1 MVFNPRLI
9 IPESFEQCFTYE
21 TQIAFLARWVG
32 QLADQIGGGG
42 GGSITIDPTPTEGSE
57 NAVSSGGTYDAI
69 QTVQTAAQ
77 FAAST
82 ASEAKTAAEA
92 AQTAAGNAQTAA
104 GAAQSAAESAAS
116 AASAAQSTATA
127 AQSTASEAQTAA
139 EEADTKATAAQTTAG
154 QALAGLADKQNTL
167 TFDSTP
173 TEGSNNP
180 VTSAGIKK
188 YVDEHSG
195 GGGGSITIDPTPTEG
210 SENAVSSG
218 GTYDAIQTVQTAAQ
232 FAASTASE
240 AKTAAEAAQTAA
252 GNAQTAA
259 GAAQSAAES
268 AASAASAAQ
277 STATAAQSTASEAQT
292 AAEEADTKAT
302 AAQTTAGQ
310 ALAGLAD
317 KQNTLTFDSTPT
329 EGSNNPVTSAG
340 IKKYVD
346 EHSGGGGGTAEVKP
360 NRSVKVLDLSFVIDP
375 DGYVQ
380 SVDYAESLIVY
391 KTSIAGYTLALINGN
406 GLGGSGDTAPGV
418 AVPLIM
424 SRYFGYLNVAKSG
437 AADLWAQGNGTNN
450 ASNEKQLGTSPI
462 VASILR
468 GARYTVVTSDG
479 TTVWTSEVR
488 PTSGMD
494 GAPVLG
500 AVDEATLATP
510 YTLMCSN
517 GVTLFGYRKGYID
530 VLNPTDWSVIQSVAI
545 SDVPLAI
552 RHTGCHLIAICATQ
566 CLSYPSGL
574 FTLGTP
580 EKVFT
585 EHYPAAV
592 FDSPILNAGEGWVCV
607 RKNSIPVVVTEDELF
622 EDMIAS
628 PWQGGVSITTN
639 AGTSVHLYDFPGG
652 HQLAPDNFGVN
663 SFYMPARRW

>member
-21 TQIAFLARWVG
+21 TQIAYLARWVG

-42 GGSITIDPTPTEGSE
+42 SPELEALTQRVAALETSSATIENEIIIIKTALTALQEKVNKKQDALTFDSTPTAGSRNPVTSDGIKKYVDEHSGGGGGTITIDPTPTEGSE

-69 QTVQTAAQ
+69 QAVQTVAQ
-77 FAAST
+77 SAAST

-104 GAAQSAAESAAS
+104 GAAQSAAASAAS
-116 AASAAQSTATA
+116 AASAAQSAATE
-127 AQSTASEAQTAA
+127 AQSAASEAQSAA
-139 EEADTKATAAQTTAG
+139 ESADTKATAAQTTAG
-154 QALAGLADKQNTL
+154 QALAGLEDKQNTL
-167 TFDSTP
+167 TFDETP
-173 TEGSNNP
+173 TTGSNNP

-195 GGGGSITIDPTPTEG
+195 GGGG
-210 SENAVSSG
+210 
-218 GTYDAIQTVQTAAQ
+218 
-232 FAASTASE
+232 
-240 AKTAAEAAQTAA
+240 
-252 GNAQTAA
+252 
-259 GAAQSAAES
+259 
-268 AASAASAAQ
+268 
-277 STATAAQSTASEAQT
+277 
-292 AAEEADTKAT
+292 
-302 AAQTTAGQ
+302 
-310 ALAGLAD
+310 
-317 KQNTLTFDSTPT
+317 
-329 EGSNNPVTSAG
+329 
-340 IKKYVD
+340 
-346 EHSGGGGGTAEVKP
+346 GTAEVKP
-360 NRSVKVLDLSFVIDP
+360 NRSMKVLDLSFVLDP
-375 DGYVQ
+375 EGFVQ

-391 KTSIAGYTLALINGN
+391 QTSIAGSPFALINGN
-406 GLGGSGDTAPGV
+406 GLAGAGDAAPGV

-424 SRYFGYLNVAKSG
+424 SRYFGYLNVAKNG

-450 ASNEKQLGTSPI
+450 ANNAKQVGTSPI

-488 PTSGMD
+488 PKSGMD
-494 GAPVLG
+494 GAPTLG
-500 AVDEATLATP
+500 SVDEATLATP
-510 YTLMCSN
+510 YTLMCSS
-517 GVTLFGYRKGYID
+517 GITLFGYRKGFID
-530 VLNPTDWSVIQSVAI
+530 VLNPTDWTVIQSVAI

-574 FTLGTP
+574 FHLGTP

-585 EHYPAAV
+585 GHYPAAV
-592 FDSPILNAGEGWVCV
+592 FDSQNFNAGEGWVCV
-607 RKNSIPVVVTEDELF
+607 QKLSVPVVVTEDNLF
-622 EDMIAS
+622 VDMIAS

-652 HQLAPDNFGVN
+652 HQLAPDSFGAN
-663 SFYMPARRW
+663 SFHMPARRW

>member
-42 GGSITIDPTPTEGSE
+42 SPELEALTQRVAALETSNANIENEIIIIKTALTALQAEVKKKQDELTFDSTPTAGSNNPVTSDGIKKYVDEHSGGGGGTTITIDPTPTEGSD

-69 QTVQTAAQ
+69 QAVQTVAQ
-77 FAAST
+77 SAAST
-82 ASEAKTAAEA
+82 ASEAQTAAET
-92 AQTAAGNAQTAA
+92 AQTAASNAQETA
-104 GAAQSAAESAAS
+104 GAAQSAATSAASTAGAAQSAASEAQSAAS
-116 AASAAQSTATA
+116 A
-127 AQSTASEAQTAA
+127 AQTAA
-139 EEADTKATAAQTTAG
+139 EEADTKATAAQTTANE
-154 QALAGLADKQNTL
+154 ALAGLEDKQDSL

-173 TEGSNNP
+173 TAGSSNP
-180 VTSAGIKK
+180 VTSDGIKK

-195 GGGGSITIDPTPTEG
+195 GGGT
-210 SENAVSSG
+210 AV
-218 GTYDAIQTVQTAAQ
+218 
-232 FAASTASE
+232 
-240 AKTAAEAAQTAA
+240 
-252 GNAQTAA
+252 
-259 GAAQSAAES
+259 
-268 AASAASAAQ
+268 
-277 STATAAQSTASEAQT
+277 
-292 AAEEADTKAT
+292 
-302 AAQTTAGQ
+302 
-310 ALAGLAD
+310 
-317 KQNTLTFDSTPT
+317 
-329 EGSNNPVTSAG
+329 
-340 IKKYVD
+340 
-346 EHSGGGGGTAEVKP
+346 VKP
-360 NRSVKVLDLSFVIDP
+360 NRTVKIMDLSYTLDS

-391 KTSIAGYTLALINGN
+391 QTSITGSPYALINGN
-406 GLGGSGDTAPGV
+406 GLGGAGDAAPGV

-424 SRYFGYLNVAKSG
+424 SRYFGYLNVSKNG

-450 ASNEKQLGTSPI
+450 ASNEKQVGTSPI

-488 PTSGMD
+488 PSSAMD

-500 AVDEATLATP
+500 SVDETTLATP

-517 GVTLFGYRKGYID
+517 GITLFGYRKGFID
-530 VLNPTDWSVIQSVAI
+530 VLDPTDWTVIQSVEI

-566 CLSYPSGL
+566 CISYPSGL
-574 FTLGTP
+574 FSLGAP
-580 EKVFT
+580 ETVFT

-592 FDSPILNAGEGWVCV
+592 FDSRTLNAGEGWVCV
-607 RKNSIPVVVTEDELF
+607 QRNSGPVVVTEDALL

-628 PWQGGVSITTN
+628 PWQGGVSITSY

-652 HQLAPDNFGVN
+652 HQLAPDSFGPN
-663 SFYMPARRW
+663 GYNMPARRW

>member
-21 TQIAFLARWVG
+21 TQIAYLARWVG

-42 GGSITIDPTPTEGSE
+42 SPELEALTQRVAALETSNGNIENEIIVIRTALTALQAQVGEKQDALTFDETPTAGSNNPVTSAGIKKYVDDHSGGGGGGTAITIDPTPTEGSD

-69 QTVQTAAQ
+69 QAVQTAAQ
-77 FAAST
+77 SAAST

-104 GAAQSAAESAAS
+104 GAAQSAAQSAASTASAAQSAATEAQS
-116 AASAAQSTATA
+116 AASAAQDTA
-127 AQSTASEAQTAA
+127 EA
-139 EEADTKATAAQTTAG
+139 ADTKATAAQTTAG
-154 QALAGLADKQNTL
+154 QALAGLGEKQDAL

-173 TEGSNNP
+173 TAGSNNP

-188 YVDEHSG
+188 YVDDHSG
-195 GGGGSITIDPTPTEG
+195 G
-210 SENAVSSG
+210 
-218 GTYDAIQTVQTAAQ
+218 
-232 FAASTASE
+232 
-240 AKTAAEAAQTAA
+240 
-252 GNAQTAA
+252 
-259 GAAQSAAES
+259 
-268 AASAASAAQ
+268 
-277 STATAAQSTASEAQT
+277 
-292 AAEEADTKAT
+292 
-302 AAQTTAGQ
+302 
-310 ALAGLAD
+310 
-317 KQNTLTFDSTPT
+317 
-329 EGSNNPVTSAG
+329 
-340 IKKYVD
+340 
-346 EHSGGGGGTAEVKP
+346 GGGGGTAEVKP
-360 NRSVKVLDLSFVIDP
+360 NRSLKVLDLSFTLDTE
-375 DGYVQ
+375 GYVQ

-391 KTSIAGYTLALINGN
+391 KNFIGGSPMALINGN
-406 GLGGSGDTAPGV
+406 GLAGAGDAAPGV

-424 SRYFGYLNVAKSG
+424 SRYFGYLNVAKNG
-437 AADLWAQGNGTNN
+437 AADLWAQGRETNN
-450 ASNEKQLGTSPI
+450 ASNEKQVGTSPI

-488 PTSGMD
+488 PSSSMD

-500 AVDEATLATP
+500 SVNETTLATP

-517 GVTLFGYRKGYID
+517 GITLFGYRKGYID
-530 VLNPTDWSVIQSVAI
+530 VLDPTDWSVIQSVEI

-552 RHTGCHLIAICATQ
+552 RHTGCHLVAICATQ

-574 FTLGTP
+574 FSLGTP
-580 EKVFT
+580 EKVFAA
-585 EHYPAAV
+585 HYPAAV

-628 PWQGGVSITTN
+628 PWQGAVSITSN
-639 AGTSVHLYDFPGG
+639 AGTSVHLHDFPGG
-652 HQLAPDNFGVN
+652 HQLASDSFGAN